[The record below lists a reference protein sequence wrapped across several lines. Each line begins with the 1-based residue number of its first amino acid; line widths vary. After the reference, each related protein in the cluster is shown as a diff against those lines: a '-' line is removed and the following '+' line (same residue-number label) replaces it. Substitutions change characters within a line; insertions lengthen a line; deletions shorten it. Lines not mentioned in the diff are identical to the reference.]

1 MQHDARPHGPSRL
14 PGRLIY
20 LMGPSGSGKDS
31 LIDHARP
38 ALLALGVP
46 VARRVITRS
55 AEAVG
60 EEARSVSPQQFD
72 ALRAQGAFALDWQA
86 NGLCYGIPME
96 IDGWLESGRSV
107 LVNGSRAHLQ
117 MARVKYPDLLP
128 IMLTVSTDVLRQR
141 LQRRARETRDEIEQ
155 RLARN
160 RLVPGSLGEDVRQLD
175 NSTTLDDAA
184 RRLLEILRDA
194 GIGAG

>member
-1 MQHDARPHGPSRL
+1 MQHDARPDGPSRL
-14 PGRLIY
+14 RGRLIY

-31 LIDHARP
+31 LIDHVRP
-38 ALLALGVP
+38 ALQVLGVS

-60 EEARSVSPQQFD
+60 EDACSVSPQAFG

-86 NGLCYGIPME
+86 NGLCYGIPLE
-96 IDGWLESGRSV
+96 IDTWLEEGRSV
-107 LVNGSRAHLQ
+107 LINGSRAHLQ
-117 MARVKYPDLLP
+117 IARAKYPDMLP
-128 IMLTVSTDVLRQR
+128 IMLTVSTDVLRER
-141 LQRRARETRDEIEQ
+141 LQRRARETNDEIEQ

-160 RLVPGSLGEDVRQLD
+160 RLIPGSLGEDVRPLD
-175 NSTTLDDAA
+175 NSTTLEDAA
-184 RRLLEILRDA
+184 GRLLGILRGE

>member
-60 EEARSVSPQQFD
+60 EDVSASLEA
-72 ALRAQGAFALDWQA
+72 AF
-86 NGLCYGIPME
+86 
-96 IDGWLESGRSV
+96 
-107 LVNGSRAHLQ
+107 
-117 MARVKYPDLLP
+117 
-128 IMLTVSTDVLRQR
+128 
-141 LQRRARETRDEIEQ
+141 
-155 RLARN
+155 
-160 RLVPGSLGEDVRQLD
+160 
-175 NSTTLDDAA
+175 AA
-184 RRLLEILRDA
+184 RRHAYEVLNWPTAISLIDPANTRSIRLAERMGCHHEADFTHVRLGLMQVWRHPAPVDA
-194 GIGAG
+194 KS